1 LEENPGCLNAY
12 DNTMTPLHCAAQAG
26 HIAVAEVLLDHGA
39 AVDPVAN
46 DLMTPTIMALWNGQ
60 RDLAAYLVSRGANVN
75 AIDNWSPGPWIEK
88 ALSG

>member
-1 LEENPGCLNAY
+1 
-12 DNTMTPLHCAAQAG
+12 
-26 HIAVAEVLLDHGA
+26 
-39 AVDPVAN
+39 
-46 DLMTPTIMALWNGQ
+46 MALWNGQ